1 MARHWRCSCG
11 WRRRGARGSTR
22 RWRCRSMCATR
33 LRQTTAER
41 EAIRAAAAAGG
52 GSGLMHTDGF
62 TLVPMTVAHLDAVM
76 GIEVRAYPFP
86 WSRGNFVDS
95 IASDYLAQCLVAPD
109 GELLA
114 YQVAMAGFE
123 EWHLLNVAVSPEH
136 QGRGLARWLLNHL
149 VDHARGMGAEWL
161 WLEVRPSNTRARQL
175 YARFGFEA
183 VGVRPGY
190 YPAAGGQREDARVLR
205 YPLREAA

>member
-1 MARHWRCSCG
+1 
-11 WRRRGARGSTR
+11 
-22 RWRCRSMCATR
+22 
-33 LRQTTAER
+33 
-41 EAIRAAAAAGG
+41 
-52 GSGLMHTDGF
+52 MHTDGF

-149 VDHARGMGAEWL
+149 VDHARGTGAEWL

-205 YPLREAA
+205 FPLREAA